1 MLTTIRERVKCHSI
15 GVLCID
21 TIASRSTSV
30 VCLFSINRP
39 QNWVLRGRFVSVYRH
54 INSSHVMFRF
64 KRSSSSSSLP
74 PPSSL
79 RFSGVNSPQV
89 HRSTAL
95 RVVPLERSIFARRAN
110 NSIVPPPDGCSHNKT
125 HNSTLNCCLT
135 SPCLALPCVARRPW

>member
-1 MLTTIRERVKCHSI
+1 
-15 GVLCID
+15 
-21 TIASRSTSV
+21 
-30 VCLFSINRP
+30 
-39 QNWVLRGRFVSVYRH
+39 
-54 INSSHVMFRF
+54 MFRF

-74 PPSSL
+74 PPFSL

-135 SPCLALPCVARRPW
+135 SPCLALRCTMTLVACRPQQTQCSVCAFDRENRVVTSRVIIVFPPFQTTASFLTLLIC